1 MSSAPAPARGYPSSM
16 DRRQRHDDVRS
27 AIVVSV
33 ATVAWDTVLGAV
45 AIATAV
51 ATGTVALAAFGLDA
65 AVDAFASVMLIR
77 RFSTERRNPGEG
89 NRLELST
96 VTAVGALLVVFG
108 LLIVA
113 GALRSLVTR
122 DGPDVSTFALAQAVA
137 SVIALPALA
146 LWKRRLAARL
156 GSRALRADSI
166 LTAAGAALAAVAL
179 LGLSLDRA
187 FGWWWA
193 DPAAALAIAAL
204 LFLEGARGLA
214 GRASGRTAP

>member
-1 MSSAPAPARGYPSSM
+1 MERG
-16 DRRQRHDDVRS
+16 RRHDDLRS

-77 RFSTERRNPGEG
+77 RFSAERRDPEEG
-89 NRLELST
+89 DRLELST
-96 VTAVGALLVVFG
+96 VTVVGTALLVFA

-113 GALRSLVTR
+113 GALRSLVTG

-156 GSRALRADSI
+156 ASRALRGDSF

-187 FGWWWA
+187 FRWWWA
-193 DPAAALAIAAL
+193 DPAAALFIAAL
-204 LFLEGARGLA
+204 LFLEGVRALA
-214 GRASGRTAP
+214 GRATGRTAP